1 MRDMVHGAGVR
12 IPCRVDVALLTTMS
26 AEGNNRVCSHSNLL
40 LSVTTIIADAEEVTV
55 EPLEALGG
63 DMTRYAT

>member
-1 MRDMVHGAGVR
+1 MRDMVCGVEVR

-40 LSVTTIIADAEEVTV
+40 LSVTPIVANAEEVTI
-55 EPLEALGG
+55 EPFEALGG
-63 DMTRYAT
+63 DMARYVT